1 MSQQSSQSKRLITG
15 LAVGAV
21 LGLGVGLLVGLAFA
35 YWIAP
40 VQWANA
46 APQDLREDY
55 GAYYWELVAESYNKH
70 GNLDLAKRQLGTW
83 DDAKKLEA
91 VLARAGI
98 ESSSETKMVVDS
110 LRTKISAV
118 PSKATTTP
126 VAGSKATTTPAASAK
141 PSTKTKWSSLL
152 LPIVLAV
159 LAVAVILAI
168 IALLVSRSRK
178 RKTTAA
184 APATGE
190 ETPEWLATMR
200 PEAGA
205 TTLPVLG
212 HFVTSYALGNDN
224 YDESFSIET
233 GTGEFLG
240 ECGVGISETIG
251 TGGPDKVT
259 AFEVWLFDKND
270 IRTVTKVVMSEHAY
284 HDQELRATLAP
295 KGEAVLASPNEPVVL
310 ETATLR
316 IEATATEIIY
326 GGGALPPNSYF
337 ERLTVELVTYQK
349 ENQPPAPA
357 QPEAQGDNA

>member
-40 VQWANA
+40 IQWTNA

-55 GAYYWELVAESYNKH
+55 GAYYWEMVAESYNKH
-70 GNLDLAKRQLGTW
+70 GNLDLAKKQLGTW
-83 DDAKKLEA
+83 DDQKKLQT

-98 ESSSETKMVVDS
+98 ESSPETKMVLDS
-110 LRTKISAV
+110 LRTKIAAAA
-118 PSKATTTP
+118 P
-126 VAGSKATTTPAASAK
+126 KATTTPASTQK
-141 PSTKTKWSSLL
+141 TSTKTKWTSLL
-152 LPIVLAV
+152 LPIVLAILALAVV
-159 LAVAVILAI
+159 LAV
-168 IALLVSRSRK
+168 IALLVSRARK
-178 RKTTAA
+178 RKTTTV
-184 APATGE
+184 APTVAE

-205 TTLPVLG
+205 AALPVLG

-233 GTGEFLG
+233 STGEFLG

-251 TGGPDKVT
+251 AGDPDKVT

-270 IRTVTKVVMSEHAY
+270 IRTVTKVLMSEHAY

-295 KGEAVLASPNEPVVL
+295 KGEAVLAAPNQPVML

-316 IEATATEIIY
+316 VEATATEIIY
-326 GGGALPPNSYF
+326 GSGALPPNSFF

-349 ENQPPAPA
+349 ENQPTPPSE
-357 QPEAQGDNA
+357 PEAQGDNA